1 MIQYILLIFI
11 YIVLGFLNIY
21 SCHANSWVNN
31 YLKSIEF
38 FRNLILLK
46 NILFYSLRQEI
57 NYLRFLLDLGYFHR
71 IIFYL
76 FQGI

>member
-1 MIQYILLIFI
+1 
-11 YIVLGFLNIY
+11 
-21 SCHANSWVNN
+21 
-31 YLKSIEF
+31 
-38 FRNLILLK
+38 LLK